1 MIQNIMLFQAF
12 SSPLYTVQKNFK
24 NYKFNYKELSRYVV
38 MYPTN
43 LGNTRC
49 PPPILAV
56 VG

>member
-1 MIQNIMLFQAF
+1 MIVHDSEYYVIPGVLFA
-12 SSPLYTVQKNFK
+12 
-24 NYKFNYKELSRYVV
+24 NYEFNYKELSRYVV

-43 LGNTRC
+43 LGITRC